1 MSTEAFPCFTKYKSL
16 KIRKVHIFKGAYKND
31 VIQFW
36 QCFWDP
42 QKVLLLNLIIRER
55 IIHEKKLKKMAS
67 KRKLTILVDIRS
79 HGGLRPIIC
88 RTRKS

>member
-55 IIHEKKLKKMAS
+55 IIHEKNLKKIWHQ
-67 KRKLTILVDIRS
+67 KEN
-79 HGGLRPIIC
+79 
-88 RTRKS
+88 